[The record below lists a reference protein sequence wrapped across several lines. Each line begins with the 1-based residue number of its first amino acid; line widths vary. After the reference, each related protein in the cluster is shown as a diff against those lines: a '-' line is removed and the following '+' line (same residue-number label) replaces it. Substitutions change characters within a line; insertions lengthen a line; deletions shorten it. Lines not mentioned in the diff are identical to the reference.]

1 MARSR
6 RVSGFLSKATW
17 QMRSNGSRFL
27 PNSSA
32 IGSRGRP
39 LRFQFLDD
47 RLLAARR
54 VSGNVFLTAA
64 ASEGDPNRLV
74 LRFSVDEKYVT
85 DIYTGRLN
93 FFRRPIKAARQAKNH
108 VGGGCELLD

>member
-1 MARSR
+1 MADE
-6 RVSGFLSKATW
+6 VEWVEVLA
-17 QMRSNGSRFL
+17 
-27 PNSSA
+27 
-32 IGSRGRP
+32 
-39 LRFQFLDD
+39 QFLAD

-85 DIYTGRLN
+85 DTFTRAG
-93 FFRRPIKAARQAKNH
+93 
-108 VGGGCELLD
+108 